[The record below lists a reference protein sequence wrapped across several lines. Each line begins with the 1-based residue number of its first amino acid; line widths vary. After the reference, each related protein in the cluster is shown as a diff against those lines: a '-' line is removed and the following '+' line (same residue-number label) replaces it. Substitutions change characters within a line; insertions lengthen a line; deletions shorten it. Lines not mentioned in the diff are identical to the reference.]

1 MEQLQEVNK
10 LDQVPKPCEWFDLI
24 GGTSTGGII
33 AIMLGKLGMTVDE
46 CIRAYKKVAQQ
57 AFTPKSRPGLP
68 GSPSGAFSAKQLEAA
83 IKQTVKEYC
92 IDPACVQQ
100 RKEKQATAETC
111 PHGEMQFRGDSRTKT
126 VVLAITKD
134 NVNTLPT
141 LFKTYDTSAP
151 LDGCTV
157 WQVARAT
164 SAATTF
170 FKPIQVGRDQINFID
185 AGFGYN
191 NPCEVLIREAK
202 DQFPGRDEMRVLSIG
217 TGLGDV
223 VSIKDTRASILR
235 ALKKMATTSK
245 KVALRLD
252 ERYGETGTYYRFN
265 VERGLEDI
273 SLSDWKETSS
283 ISSHTHNY
291 LNENKRV
298 IDKFIQSLTRNSNA
312 KLAEESNAN
321 TATEDTSTVIN
332 TLKEK
337 LFKTDGCNR
346 VALVGLGGAGKTQV
360 ALHMAYWAKRHEE
373 DCSVFWIPAFSM
385 AGFEQECVKLVKKLD
400 ISCSEGE
407 DPKEVVKRHLS
418 SGKVKRWFMVVDNAD
433 DIDILR
439 FSRSSDKGIFSFLP
453 HHDNGRILITT
464 RSREVAFAMKIQVVE
479 LMQMDPKEASDLL
492 RTLLDNENGSR
503 DDELRDDKTLTTLLE
518 GLTYLPLA
526 IAQAAAYMNIYKTNI
541 AEYVQICDNAD
552 KKNIIELL
560 EQKCDDETYYD
571 ESQSA
576 VATTWIVSFDR
587 IRSSNQAAADL
598 LSFMAFIESRAIPRS
613 ILPVFETEQQTTR
626 AIGILKSHGF
636 LTQRGLDAIYDMHRL
651 VHMVTRK
658 WIEQKGE
665 SREIQLMSLA
675 RVKLVFPDDEW
686 KNRELWRQYLP
697 HALQL
702 LRCLG
707 DIENQNVAH
716 LGFRVGQCLLRDNRD
731 KEAVGI
737 FEHVVKT
744 YDSTLPGD
752 SRWQRI
758 SRLFLATAYL
768 ETELQEKAME
778 ILQAIVDFEK
788 RILAEDDPT
797 LLTSQHVLAS
807 AYLRIGQAQKSVD
820 ILKLVTNIEQQ
831 TLAENDPSRLA
842 GQHALAEAYI
852 YIGQAQLAV
861 EILESVTKI
870 QEGMLSED
878 DPDRLS
884 SQHTL
889 AAAYISCKQEKK
901 AIEILE
907 WVVEI
912 EKRFLA
918 EDHPNLLAGQYQLAK
933 AYFKDGQMAR
943 AIEILEWMVET
954 KKRLLAENHPNLL
967 KGQYQLAR
975 AYFKDGQIARAIG
988 ILEDLVRIQTQT
1000 ESHNSRIFRLS
1011 KSLLQTCYDE
1021 LEK

>member
-1 MEQLQEVNK
+1 MDPPLLRVLSLDGGGIRGLSSLLILEKIMERLQEVNK

-57 AFTPKSRPGLP
+57 AFTPKSRPNLP

-100 RKEKQATAETC
+100 RKEDQATAETC

-134 NVNTLPT
+134 NVDTLPT

-170 FKPIQVGRDQINFID
+170 FKPIQVGRDQITFID

-191 NPCEVLIREAK
+191 NPCEYLIREAK

-252 ERYGETGTYYRFN
+252 ERYGETETYHRFN

-291 LNENKRV
+291 LSENKRV

-312 KLAEESNAN
+312 KPAEGSNAN
-321 TATEDTSTVIN
+321 TATKDTSNSTVHSIPFPENKGFTGRITVID

-360 ALHMAYWAKRHEE
+360 ALHMAYWAKGHEE

-385 AGFEQECVKLVKKLD
+385 AGFEQECAQLVKKLD

-407 DPKEVVKRHLS
+407 DAKEVVKRHLS
-418 SGKVKRWFMVVDNAD
+418 SGRVKRWFMVVDNAD

-439 FSRSSDKGIFSFLP
+439 FSRSSDKGIFNFLP
-453 HHDNGRILITT
+453 HHANGRILITT
-464 RSREVAFAMKIQVVE
+464 RSREVAFAMKNQVVE
-479 LMQMDPKEASDLL
+479 LMQMDPEEASDLL
-492 RTLLDNENGSR
+492 RTLLDNENRSR
-503 DDELRDDKTLTTLLE
+503 DDELRDEKTLTTLLQ

-636 LTQRGLDAIYDMHRL
+636 LTQRGLDTIYDMHRL

-665 SREIQLMSLA
+665 LREIQLMSLT
-675 RVKLVFPDDEW
+675 RVKLVFPRIEW

-707 DIENQNVAH
+707 DIGNQNVAH
-716 LGFRVGQCLLRDNRD
+716 LGSLVGQCLLRDNRE

-737 FEHVVKT
+737 FEHVVKI
-744 YDSTLPGD
+744 YDSTLPGN
-752 SRWQRI
+752 SEWQRNT
-758 SRLFLATAYL
+758 RLFLAVAYL
-768 ETELQEKAME
+768 ETELGEKAVE
-778 ILQAIVDFEK
+778 ILQDI
-788 RILAEDDPT
+788 
-797 LLTSQHVLAS
+797 QVLAI
-807 AYLRIGQAQKSVD
+807 AYLGIGQVQKSVD
-820 ILKLVTNIEQQ
+820 ILKLVTNITQQ
-831 TLAENDPSRLA
+831 TLAENDPDLLA
-842 GQHALAEAYI
+842 SQHALAEAYI
-852 YIGQAQLAV
+852 DIGQAQLAV

-878 DPDRLS
+878 HPDRLPP
-884 SQHTL
+884 QHTL
-889 AAAYISCKQEKK
+889 ARAYISCKQAKK

-907 WVVEI
+907 WVDNI
-912 EKRFLA
+912 NWLK
-918 EDHPNLLAGQYQLAK
+918 HI
-933 AYFKDGQMAR
+933 FKMAR
-943 AIEILEWMVET
+943 
-954 KKRLLAENHPNLL
+954 
-967 KGQYQLAR
+967 
-975 AYFKDGQIARAIG
+975 
-988 ILEDLVRIQTQT
+988 
-1000 ESHNSRIFRLS
+1000 
-1011 KSLLQTCYDE
+1011 
-1021 LEK
+1021 

>member
-1 MEQLQEVNK
+1 MNPPLLRVLSLDGEGIRGISSLLILERIMEQLQKANK
-10 LDQVPKPCEWFDLI
+10 LDRVPKPCEWFDLI

-57 AFTPKSRPGLP
+57 AFTPKSRPNLP
-68 GSPSGAFSAKQLEAA
+68 GSPSGAFSAKQLEVA

-100 RKEKQATAETC
+100 RKEEQATAETC

-134 NVNTLPT
+134 NVDTLLT

-170 FKPIQVGRDQINFID
+170 FKPIQVGRDQITFID

-202 DQFPGRDEMRVLSIG
+202 DQFPSRDEMRVLSIG

-252 ERYGETGTYYRFN
+252 ERYGETGTYHRFN

-291 LNENKRV
+291 LSENKRV

-321 TATEDTSTVIN
+321 TATEDTSNSIVHSIPFPENKGFSGRITVIN
-332 TLKEK
+332 TLKDK

-346 VALVGLGGAGKTQV
+346 VALVGLGGAGKTQF
-360 ALHMAYWAKRHEE
+360 ALHMAYWAKGHEE

-385 AGFEQECVKLVKKLD
+385 AGFEQECVQLVKKLD

-407 DPKEVVKRHLS
+407 DAKEVVKRHLS

-439 FSRSSDKGIFSFLP
+439 FSRSSDRGIFNFLP
-453 HHDNGRILITT
+453 YHANGRILITT
-464 RSREVAFAMKIQVVE
+464 RSREVAFAMKNQVVE
-479 LMQMDPKEASDLL
+479 LMQMDPKEASELL

-503 DDELRDDKTLTTLLE
+503 DDELRDEKTLTTLLQ

-526 IAQAAAYMNIYKTNI
+526 IAQAAAYMNIYKTNF
-541 AEYVQICDNAD
+541 AEYVQLCDNAD
-552 KKNIIELL
+552 EKNVIELL
-560 EQKCDDETYYD
+560 GEKFDDETYYH

-587 IRSSNQAAADL
+587 IQSSNQAAAEL

-626 AIGILKSHGF
+626 VVGILKSHGF

-665 SREIQLMSLA
+665 LREIQLISLA
-675 RVKLVFPDDEW
+675 RVKLVFPRMEW

-716 LGFRVGQCLLRDNRD
+716 LGSL
-731 KEAVGI
+731 I
-737 FEHVVKT
+737 

-752 SRWQRI
+752 SEWLRK
-758 SRLFLATAYL
+758 SRLFLAIAYL
-768 ETELQEKAME
+768 ETELKEKAVE
-778 ILQAIVDFEK
+778 ILQDIVDSEK
-788 RILAEDDPT
+788 RILAEDDPS
-797 LLTSQHVLAS
+797 LLTSQQVLAT
-807 AYLRIGQAQKSVD
+807 AYLAIGQAQKSVD

-831 TLAENDPSRLA
+831 TLAENDLSRLA
-842 GQHALAEAYI
+842 SQHALAEAYI
-852 YIGQAQLAV
+852 DIGQVQLAV

-870 QEGMLSED
+870 HEGILTQIDYIHTMGLQEPIFPAS
-878 DPDRLS
+878 R
-884 SQHTL
+884 
-889 AAAYISCKQEKK
+889 
-901 AIEILE
+901 
-907 WVVEI
+907 
-912 EKRFLA
+912 EKR
-918 EDHPNLLAGQYQLAK
+918 QLRSWN
-933 AYFKDGQMAR
+933 G
-943 AIEILEWMVET
+943 W
-954 KKRLLAENHPNLL
+954 
-967 KGQYQLAR
+967 
-975 AYFKDGQIARAIG
+975 
-988 ILEDLVRIQTQT
+988 
-1000 ESHNSRIFRLS
+1000 
-1011 KSLLQTCYDE
+1011 
-1021 LEK
+1021 